1 MEDPTEAVKRL
12 SEAAKRVAASHG
24 TTLASQ
30 LGSMPKLPGGDDLV
44 DLVGD
49 LAAVCW
55 DEDAELLDL
64 VGDDAA
70 LQHDRRPV
78 RRVAAYYHGLGTGG
92 AERVTLDLAALWRSM
107 GLEVL
112 LICDA
117 GRSADAVLPEGVDL
131 AEIPDA
137 WNAAREGYAARGA
150 ALANV
155 LKTFGADC
163 LVFGAWLSSTIA
175 WDLLVTKAM
184 GVSFV
189 VFCHGS
195 HRALTGWNDP
205 RALRVTSIYRHV
217 DAVMCLSRDDQ
228 EFWSCFNPH
237 AFRTIN
243 GVGEQFLHGEPAR
256 LDGHKLVWVGRIA
269 SDKTP
274 LEALDVLQ
282 EVRSQV
288 PDATLV
294 FLGPFGDYDR
304 AWFEEQARA
313 KGVLE
318 AIVFKGGVPHDEL
331 PSAMREADA
340 LLHTSHFEG
349 YPIAV
354 GEARACG
361 LPCVMYDLDYL
372 TLLEGHRGALCAP
385 VGDVSALAAQAVAIL
400 CDDDLRHRLGNEAF
414 VHANELATFDFAG
427 LWREV
432 FDCVEKGGKSQE
444 ASQRGHLVSSTLRQA
459 DLMVEEARASRDD
472 HYGALEEARAERDA
486 LRRELEEERLKAADL
501 EEQLDGVTGSVSFS
515 IGRAVTA
522 PLRMGRSIVMG
533 GKRTQ

>member
-1 MEDPTEAVKRL
+1 MEDPAETVKRL
-12 SEAAKRVAASHG
+12 GEAARRVAASQG

-30 LGSMPKLPGGDDLV
+30 LGSMPKLPCGDGLV

-64 VGDDAA
+64 VYDDAA
-70 LQHDRRPV
+70 LRPDDRSV
-78 RRVAAYYHGLGTGG
+78 HRVAAYYHGLGTGG
-92 AERVTLDLAALWRSM
+92 AERVTLDLAALWHSM

-112 LICDA
+112 VICDE
-117 GRSADAVLPEGVDL
+117 GRSAGAELPEGVSF

-137 WNAAREGYAARGA
+137 WNAAREGYAARGS
-150 ALANV
+150 ALATV

-163 LVFGAWLSSTIA
+163 LVYGAWLSSTIA
-175 WDLLVTKAM
+175 WDLLVSKAM

-205 RALRVTSIYRHV
+205 RALRVASIYQHV

-228 EFWSCFNPH
+228 EFWSCFNPRT
-237 AFRTIN
+237 FRTIN
-243 GVGEQFLHGEPAR
+243 GVGELFLRGEPAR
-256 LDGHKLVWVGRIA
+256 LDGHKLLWVGRIA
-269 SDKTP
+269 SDKSP
-274 LEALDVLQ
+274 LEALDVLR
-282 EVRSQV
+282 EVRMQV
-288 PDATLV
+288 PDATLE

-318 AIVFKGGVPHDEL
+318 AVSFRGGIPHDKL
-331 PSAMREADA
+331 PSVMREGDA
-340 LLHTSHFEG
+340 LLLTSHFEG
-349 YPIAV
+349 YPVAV

-385 VGDVSALAAQAVAIL
+385 VGDVSALATQVTKIL
-400 CDDDLRHRLGNEAF
+400 SDDDLRHRLGNEVL
-414 VHANELATFDFAG
+414 VHANELARFDFVG

-432 FDCVEKGGKSQE
+432 FDSIEKSGESQK
-444 ASQRGHLVSSTLRQA
+444 ASQCGHLVSMTLRQA
-459 DLMVEEARASRDD
+459 DLMI
-472 HYGALEEARAERDA
+472 EEARAERDA
-486 LRRELEEERLKAADL
+486 LHKALEDERLKAADL
-501 EEQLDGVTGSVSFS
+501 KEQLDGVAGSVSFS
-515 IGRAVTA
+515 VGRALTA
-522 PLRMGRSIVMG
+522 PLRMVRSIISSG
-533 GKRTQ
+533 RRTQ